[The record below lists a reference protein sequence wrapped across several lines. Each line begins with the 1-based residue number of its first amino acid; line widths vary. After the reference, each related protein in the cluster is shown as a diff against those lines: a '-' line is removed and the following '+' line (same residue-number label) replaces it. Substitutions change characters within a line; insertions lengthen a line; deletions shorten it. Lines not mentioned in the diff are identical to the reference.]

1 MMRWNRRSTGPKAGA
16 VSSRLR
22 LLMVNLGIVGL
33 GPAWETQY
41 RPALRALRS
50 RVRVCA
56 VYDCVPSRAIAAA
69 KTVDAEAVSG
79 IRAMMARKDIRG
91 VLWLHS
97 DWQGIVP
104 LQIAIAAKKPTLIA
118 CPVTLPME
126 TLARLHLS
134 GLSTG
139 LTLMPEFLRRYLPV
153 THRLQELM
161 ATRIGPARVIR
172 ATLQTPQP
180 GLAASPELTG
190 LLDWCRHIART
201 PPATVQATNNGRGQ
215 HLVVEFRQPRIA
227 SFKPRAEIHLQAGD
241 ATTIPKLI
249 VEGDQGHIT
258 IEETHRIRWTND
270 NKETVEDLSTER
282 PAAEVLIDHFC
293 RRVVGGLIPVAD
305 LGDLCSHLQ
314 VLEEARRSLTQG
326 RMLRINPIDAV

>member
-1 MMRWNRRSTGPKAGA
+1 
-16 VSSRLR
+16 
-22 LLMVNLGIVGL
+22 MVNLGIIGL
-33 GPAWETQY
+33 GPDWESRY

-56 VYDCVPSRAIAAA
+56 VYDCVPSRGIAAA
-69 KTVDAEAVSG
+69 KSVDADAIGG
-79 IRAMMARKDIRG
+79 IHAMMSRPDIRG
-91 VLWLHS
+91 ILWLS
-97 DWQGIVP
+97 AEWQGDCP
-104 LQIAIAAKKPTLIA
+104 LQFAIAARKPTLIA
-118 CPVTLPME
+118 CPVTLPMD

-139 LTLMPEFLRRYLPV
+139 LTLMPEFLRRYQPV
-153 THRLQELM
+153 THRVQELL
-161 ATRIGPARVIR
+161 ATRIGPPRVIR
-172 ATLQTPQP
+172 ATMQTDQP
-180 GLAASPELTG
+180 GLAASPELTA

-201 PPATVQATNNGRGQ
+201 PPATIHATQNGQGE

-227 SFKPRAEIHLQAGD
+227 SFKPRAEIHLQPGD
-241 ATTIPKLI
+241 STETPRLV
-249 VEGDQGHIT
+249 VEGDQGRIT
-258 IEETHRIRWTND
+258 IEEMHRIRWKCED
-270 NKETVEDLSTER
+270 KETVEDLSSER

-314 VLEEARRSLTQG
+314 VLEEARRSLVQG